1 MKKIRVSNELIYV
14 LAVIVLSFATA
25 MLAAADL
32 GMSMV
37 VAPAYIV
44 SLKVKALTFGQAEYI
59 VQGMLFI
66 LFCVLMKKVRRLY
79 FFSFVSGL
87 IYGAVLDFWRMVI
100 PRFDPERF
108 APGSLPLSIR
118 IVYFIVG
125 FLLNSLGVALYFKTY
140 FYPQVYEFFVK
151 GISRQFKIALPEFK
165 IRFDM
170 TCLVIAIVLSFSL
183 FYGLVGIGVGT
194 VVLALGTG
202 ALIGFYGRWMDR
214 HLDTWDRWERL
225 SERFENG
232 FSLK

>member
-66 LFCVLMKKVRRLY
+66 LFCVLMKKARRLY
-79 FFSFVSGL
+79 FFSFVSGF
-87 IYGAVLDFWRMVI
+87 IYGVVLDFWRMVI
-100 PRFDPERF
+100 PHFDPERF
-108 APGSLPLSIR
+108 VPGSLPLSIR

-170 TCLVIAIVLSFSL
+170 NCLVIAIESVW
-183 FYGLVGIGVGT
+183 
-194 VVLALGTG
+194 
-202 ALIGFYGRWMDR
+202 GRWCWLWAM
-214 HLDTWDRWERL
+214 ER
-225 SERFENG
+225 
-232 FSLK
+232 